1 MRRRTILAR
10 NFSSFHACIDGVS
23 AVDSERASW
32 SSSPLLFVSLWPSC
46 SDCWDD
52 DISRL
57 GCSRLVQS
65 RHEYVLLTVRTRNLL
80 LISCCIG
87 PDILVKL
94 YVAYMKVLKDKEKT
108 DIHEIRREHKS
119 GIFRGLGILKTNSR
133 FAAVMARLG
142 VNTKDN
148 MFATPCSPR

>member
-1 MRRRTILAR
+1 MAFLLSILSVHPGPCR
-10 NFSSFHACIDGVS
+10 HFSSYHYGHLA
-23 AVDSERASW
+23 
-32 SSSPLLFVSLWPSC
+32 
-46 SDCWDD
+46 DCWDD
-52 DISRL
+52 DIPCLS
-57 GCSRLVQS
+57 CSRLVRT

-87 PDILVKL
+87 PNVLVKL

-148 MFATPCSPR
+148 MFATSLFAEMSAGDSDVRP